1 MPEAYIARIGF
12 IFFNSDWNI
21 IPVKNTCSMKGI
33 AKRMPAYSAVELIEI
48 KLFESG
54 RLLNKS

>member
-33 AKRMPAYSAVELIEI
+33 AKRMPAYSAVELI
-48 KLFESG
+48 
-54 RLLNKS
+54 

>member
-21 IPVKNTCSMKGI
+21 IPVKNICSIKGI
-33 AKRMPAYSAVELIEI
+33 TKTTTAYSMTEFLSGEI
-48 KLFESG
+48 LEFV
-54 RLLNKS
+54 